1 MNLIDGLVL
10 LFLFLWGIFAARVSR
25 KKKRSGK
32 CAGCSGNC
40 GSCGR

>member
-10 LFLFLWGIFAARVSR
+10 LFLFLWGILAARASW